1 MFDFTKDPL
10 KDLRAFASA
19 HSEALQYASLLLG
32 GQPALR
38 RTQGLLDD
46 ITSVPELTRRVARE
60 LDSLHQLLSLHN
72 VHDADLIE
80 TACFADIDP
89 ASPIPADLRL
99 LSEALSDQMLCLR
112 NNSSIQDFKLLQA
125 A

>member
-10 KDLRAFASA
+10 KDLRAFALA
-19 HSEALQYASLLLG
+19 HSEALQNASLLLG

-46 ITSVPELTRRVARE
+46 ITSVHELTRRVARE
-60 LDSLHQLLSLHN
+60 LDALHQLLSLHN
-72 VHDADLIE
+72 VHDPDRIE
-80 TACFADIDP
+80 AACFADIDP
-89 ASPIPADLRL
+89 ASPIVADLCL
-99 LSEALSDQMLCLR
+99 LSEALSDQLLCLR
-112 NNSSIQDFKLLQA
+112 NVTSIQDFKLLQA